1 MLAWHFRNKINF
13 EKWLCLIE
21 AYVLIKYFELF
32 AIQKLNFQAS
42 KGVGLDP
49 IDQL

>member
-13 EKWLCLIE
+13 EKCLME

-42 KGVGLDP
+42 KSVGLDP